1 MLIFRAVKSYSL
13 AYGYKT
19 NQIKKAEFP
28 PPFLLY
34 ITHPTKT
41 GSLNSVLQQPLIN
54 KTFKASEKKKE
65 KEKSEKR
72 KAK

>member
-1 MLIFRAVKSYSL
+1 M
-13 AYGYKT
+13 
-19 NQIKKAEFP
+19 
-28 PPFLLY
+28 LY

-65 KEKSEKR
+65 KEKEKEKEKSEIKNDCLIN
-72 KAK
+72 KFCNKISEIYYYLLDKQK